1 MLHRWTRWP
10 YEHLRF
16 KNQWIIIPF
25 ILALGIFSGGVLPS
39 GYDSFIVQLIT
50 VLAMTS
56 YCIFKYLTYDGDRKF
71 EVEKEE
77 RKLRKKSNKASVLH
91 ENKKE

>member
-1 MLHRWTRWP
+1 MLWWGTWWP

-16 KNQWIIIPF
+16 KNQWVIIPF
-25 ILALGIFSGGVLPS
+25 ILAVGIFSGWGLPP
-39 GYDSFIVQLIT
+39 GYDSFIAQLIT
-50 VLAMTS
+50 VLAITS

-77 RKLRKKSNKASVLH
+77 RKLRKKANKASVLH
-91 ENKKE
+91 KSKKE

>member
-1 MLHRWTRWP
+1 MLTRWTSWA
-10 YEHLRF
+10 YKHFRF

-25 ILALGIFSGGVLPS
+25 ILAVGIFSGSVDYP

-77 RKLRKKSNKASVLH
+77 RKLRKKANKASVLH
-91 ENKKE
+91 ESKKE